1 MNGDNALEESKLT
14 PREVVEYLDRYIIGQ
29 NEAKK
34 AVAIAVRNRYRRM
47 CVKGELKD
55 EIMPKNIIMIG
66 STGVGKTE
74 IARRLAKLVN
84 APFVK
89 VEASKY
95 TEVGYVGRDVESMI
109 RDLVEF
115 AINMVKKEHTKKF
128 DEKAKTNVNRRI
140 LDALLPREAGASQ
153 PRPNPIANIFQAVA
167 KSAGVPGFDTAFQDQ
182 QQAGAQAEGPDGTAS
197 ESYQSAYDKIKK
209 MLDEG
214 RLESKMIEIEIR
226 ESQMPLVEVFSNQG
240 LEEMGF
246 NMGSMF
252 SGMFPE
258 RKKKKTV
265 SVADARVLLYA
276 EEINRLIDMD
286 AITKEAL
293 FRVENNGIVFIDEID
308 KIAGAKET
316 RGPDV
321 SREGVQRD
329 ILPILEG
336 TSVNTKYGPVKTE
349 HILFVAAGAF
359 HVSKPSD
366 LIPELQGRFP
376 IRVELKSL
384 TREDFIRILG
394 EPKNSLIKQYQAL
407 LASEGVDLSFD
418 PSAIEE
424 IAGIA
429 FELNST
435 LENIGARRLYTVC
448 EKVLES
454 LLYEAPA
461 PGIEKVEVD
470 ANYVREHL
478 GDIVRSKDLNKYFL

>member
-1 MNGDNALEESKLT
+1 MELEESKLT
-14 PREVVEYLDRYIIGQ
+14 PQEVVNYLDKYIIGQ

-47 CVKGELKD
+47 NVKGELKD
-55 EIMPKNIIMIG
+55 EIIPKNIIMIG

-95 TEVGYVGRDVESMI
+95 TEVGYVGRDVESMV

-115 AINMVKKEHTKKF
+115 SINMVKKEHTKRF

-140 LDALLPREAGASQ
+140 LDALLPRDPGAQ
-153 PRPNPIANIFQAVA
+153 PQRTNPLANIFQAVA
-167 KSAGVPGFDTAFQDQ
+167 KSAGMPGFDGPVQDQ
-182 QQAGAQAEGPDGTAS
+182 QQGREAGREEGCEGAPS
-197 ESYQSAYDKIKK
+197 ESYQSTYDKIKK

-214 RLESKMIEIEIR
+214 RLETKMIEIEVK

-265 SVADARVLLYA
+265 SVADARSLLYA
-276 EEINRLIDMD
+276 EEINRLIDPD

-293 FRVENNGIVFIDEID
+293 FRVENNGIIFIDEID
-308 KIAGAKET
+308 KIAGARET

-336 TSVNTKYGPVKTE
+336 TSVSTKYGPVKTD

-359 HVSKPSD
+359 HISKPSD

-384 TREDFIRILG
+384 TCEDFIRILS

-407 LASEGVDLSFD
+407 LAAENVELEFD
-418 PSAIEE
+418 GSAIAE
-424 IAGIA
+424 IAKIA

-448 EKVLES
+448 EKILES
-454 LLYEAPA
+454 VLF
-461 PGIEKVEVD
+461 EVPSPD
-470 ANYVREHL
+470 IARVAIDENYVREHL

>member
-1 MNGDNALEESKLT
+1 MDESKLT
-14 PREVVEYLDRYIIGQ
+14 PPEVVEYLDRYIIGQ
-29 NEAKK
+29 GSAKK

-47 CVKGELKD
+47 NVKGELKD

-74 IARRLAKLVN
+74 IARRLSKLVG
-84 APFVK
+84 APFIK

-109 RDLVEF
+109 RDLAEF
-115 AINMVKKEHTKKF
+115 AINMVKKQHMKNF

-140 LDALLPREAGASQ
+140 LEALLPRGTKTETAA
-153 PRPNPIANIFQAVA
+153 NPLSNIFQAVV
-167 KSAGVPGFDTAFQDQ
+167 KSAGMTNFDAADHNPDDSQ
-182 QQAGAQAEGPDGTAS
+182 QRFTGGETED
-197 ESYQSAYDKIKK
+197 SYQSTYEKFKK

-214 RLESKMIEIEIR
+214 KLESRIIEIEVK
-226 ESQMPLVEVFSNQG
+226 ESQAPFVEVFSNQG

-246 NMGSMF
+246 NVGSMF
-252 SGMFPE
+252 GSMFPE
-258 RKKKKTV
+258 RKKKKNV
-265 SVADARVLLYA
+265 SVADARLILYN
-276 EEINRLIDMD
+276 EEISRLIDMD

-293 FRVENNGIVFIDEID
+293 IKTENNGIVFIDEID
-308 KIAGAKET
+308 KIVGARET

-329 ILPILEG
+329 ILPIIEG
-336 TSVNTKYGPVKTE
+336 TSVNTKYGPIKTD
-349 HILFVAAGAF
+349 HILFIAAGAF

-384 TREDFIRILG
+384 SCEDFIKILN
-394 EPKNSLIKQYQAL
+394 EPKNSLIKQYEAL
-407 LASEGVDLSFD
+407 LASENVGINFD
-418 PSAIEE
+418 ESAVAE
-424 IAGIA
+424 IAKIA

-448 EKVLES
+448 EKVLEE
-454 LLYEAPA
+454 LLYLVPT
-461 PGIEKVEVD
+461 PQITDVKID
-470 ANYVREHL
+470 AAYVREHL
-478 GDIVRSKDLNKYFL
+478 GDITKSKDLNKYFL

>member
-1 MNGDNALEESKLT
+1 VEESNLT
-14 PREVVEYLDRYIIGQ
+14 PREVVNYLDKYIIGQ
-29 NEAKK
+29 GEAKK

-47 CVKGELKD
+47 NVTGDLKD

-66 STGVGKTE
+66 QTGVGKTE

-84 APFVK
+84 APFIK

-109 RDLVEF
+109 RDLTEF
-115 AINMVKKEHTKKF
+115 SINMVKKEHSRKF
-128 DEKAKTNVNRRI
+128 DEKAKTSVNRRI
-140 LDALLPREAGASQ
+140 LDALLPRDPGTQQSK
-153 PRPNPIANIFQAVA
+153 NPIVNIFQAVA
-167 KSAGVPGFDTAFQDQ
+167 QSAGMGGFDS
-182 QQAGAQAEGPDGTAS
+182 AGERGGASGDARQSPGDGENAS
-197 ESYQSAYDKIKK
+197 ESYQATYDKFKK

-214 RLESKMIEIEIR
+214 RLESKIIEIEIR

-240 LEEMGF
+240 LEEMGL

-258 RKKKKTV
+258 RKKKKTL
-265 SVADARVLLYA
+265 SVADARSLLYA
-276 EEINRLIDMD
+276 EEINKLMDMD

-336 TSVNTKYGPVKTE
+336 TSVNTKYGYVKTD

-384 TREDFIRILG
+384 TSQDFIRILK
-394 EPKNSLIKQYQAL
+394 EPSNSLIKQYQAL
-407 LASEGVDLSFD
+407 LAAEKVELVFSE
-418 PSAIEE
+418 SAISE
-424 IAGIA
+424 IARTA

-448 EKVLES
+448 EKILES
-454 LLYEAPA
+454 VLFEVPS
-461 PGIEKVEVD
+461 PDISKIEID
-470 ANYVREHL
+470 DLYVREHL
-478 GDIVRSKDLNKYFL
+478 GDIVKSKDLNKYFL

>member
-1 MNGDNALEESKLT
+1 MEESNLT
-14 PREVVEYLDRYIIGQ
+14 PREVVNYLDKYIIGQ

-47 CVKGELKD
+47 NVTGGLKD

-66 STGVGKTE
+66 QTGVGKTE

-84 APFVK
+84 APFIK

-115 AINMVKKEHTKKF
+115 SISMVKKEHTRRF

-140 LDALLPREAGASQ
+140 LDALLPRDPGTQQSK
-153 PRPNPIANIFQAVA
+153 NPIVNIFQAVA
-167 KSAGVPGFDTAFQDQ
+167 QSAGVGGFDSAQERG
-182 QQAGAQAEGPDGTAS
+182 GASSETRQFSGEGENAS
-197 ESYQSAYDKIKK
+197 ESYQASYDKLKK

-214 RLESKMIEIEIR
+214 RLESKIIEIEIR

-258 RKKKKTV
+258 RKKKKTL
-265 SVADARVLLYA
+265 SVAEARSLLYA
-276 EEINRLIDMD
+276 EEINKLMDMD

-336 TSVNTKYGPVKTE
+336 TSVNTKYGYVKTD
-349 HILFVAAGAF
+349 HILFIAAGAF

-384 TREDFIRILG
+384 TNHDFIRILK
-394 EPKNSLIKQYQAL
+394 EPGNSLIKQYQAL
-407 LASEGVDLSFD
+407 LASEKVELIFLE
-418 PSAIEE
+418 SAISE
-424 IAGIA
+424 IAATA
-429 FELNST
+429 FELNSS

-448 EKVLES
+448 EKILENVLFEVPS
-454 LLYEAPA
+454 PDISK
-461 PGIEKVEVD
+461 IEID
-470 ANYVREHL
+470 DNYVRQHL
-478 GDIVRSKDLNKYFL
+478 GDIVKSKDLNKYFL

>member
-1 MNGDNALEESKLT
+1 LEESALT
-14 PREVVEYLDRYIIGQ
+14 PREVVSYLDRYIIGQ
-29 NEAKK
+29 NDAKK
-34 AVAIAVRNRYRRM
+34 AVAIAVRNRFRRM
-47 CVKGELKD
+47 NVKGDMRE

-66 STGVGKTE
+66 PTGVGKTE

-109 RDLVEF
+109 RDLVDF
-115 AINMVKKEHTKKF
+115 SINMVKKEHTRRF

-140 LDALLPREAGASQ
+140 LEALLPRDAGASQ
-153 PRPNPIANIFQAVA
+153 QKFNPIANIFQAVA
-167 KSAGVPGFDTAFQDQ
+167 KSAGVSGFEASFDSGAAESQPGVENEQ
-182 QQAGAQAEGPDGTAS
+182 PS
-197 ESYQSAYDKIKK
+197 ENGQSAYDKLKK

-214 RLESKMIEIEIR
+214 KLESKMIEIEIK
-226 ESQMPLVEVFSNQG
+226 ENQMPLVEVFSNQG
-240 LEEMGF
+240 LEEMGL
-246 NMGSMF
+246 NMGSML
-252 SGMFPE
+252 GGIFPD

-265 SVADARVLLYA
+265 SVADARTLLYA

-293 FRVENNGIVFIDEID
+293 FRVENNGMVFIDEID
-308 KIAGAKET
+308 KIAGVKET

-336 TSVNTKYGPVKTE
+336 TSVNTKYGQVKTD
-349 HILFVAAGAF
+349 HILFIAAGAF

-384 TREDFIRILG
+384 TREDFMRILG

-407 LASEGVDLSFD
+407 LASEKVELHFEE
-418 PSAIEE
+418 SAITE
-424 IAGIA
+424 ISRIA
-429 FELNST
+429 FELNAT

-448 EKVLES
+448 EKILES
-454 LLYEAPA
+454 LLFAVPS
-461 PGIEKVEVD
+461 PDITRVSIDGD
-470 ANYVREHL
+470 YVRDHL
-478 GDIVRSKDLNKYFL
+478 GDIVKSKDLNKYFL

>member
-1 MNGDNALEESKLT
+1 LEESALT
-14 PREVVEYLDRYIIGQ
+14 PREVVGYLDRYIIGQ

-34 AVAIAVRNRYRRM
+34 AVAIAVRNRFRRM
-47 CVKGELKD
+47 NVKGDLRE

-66 STGVGKTE
+66 PTGVGKTE
-74 IARRLAKLVN
+74 IARRLARLVN

-109 RDLVEF
+109 RDLVDF
-115 AINMVKKEHTKKF
+115 SINMVKKEHTRRF

-140 LDALLPREAGASQ
+140 LEALLPRDAGSSPQ
-153 PRPNPIANIFQAVA
+153 KFNPIANIFQAVA
-167 KSAGVPGFDTAFQDQ
+167 KSAGVSGFEASFDSG
-182 QQAGAQAEGPDGTAS
+182 AGESQPCAENEPAS
-197 ESYQSAYDKIKK
+197 ESGQSAYEKLKK

-214 RLESKMIEIEIR
+214 KLESKMIEIEIK
-226 ESQMPLVEVFSNQG
+226 ENQMPLVEVFSNQG
-240 LEEMGF
+240 LEEMGL
-246 NMGSMF
+246 NMGSML
-252 SGMFPE
+252 GGIFPD

-265 SVADARVLLYA
+265 SVADARSLLYA

-316 RGPDV
+316 HGPDV

-336 TSVNTKYGPVKTE
+336 TSVNTKYGQVKTD
-349 HILFVAAGAF
+349 HILFIAAGAF

-384 TREDFIRILG
+384 TREDFMRILG

-407 LASEGVDLSFD
+407 LASENVELCFD
-418 PSAIEE
+418 ESAIAE
-424 IAGIA
+424 ISRIA
-429 FELNST
+429 FELNAA

-448 EKVLES
+448 EKILES
-454 LLYEAPA
+454 LLFAVPS
-461 PGIEKVEVD
+461 PDITRVSIDGD
-470 ANYVREHL
+470 YVREHL
-478 GDIVRSKDLNKYFL
+478 GDIIKSKDLNKYFL

>member
-1 MNGDNALEESKLT
+1 MEESKLT
-14 PREVVEYLDRYIIGQ
+14 PCEVVKYLDKYIIGQ
-29 NEAKK
+29 ADAKK

-47 CVKGELKD
+47 NVTGELKD

-66 STGVGKTE
+66 QTGVGKTE
-74 IARRLAKLVN
+74 IARRLARLVN

-109 RDLVEF
+109 RDLTEF
-115 AINMVKKEHTKKF
+115 SVNMVKKEHTKRF
-128 DEKAKTNVNRRI
+128 EEKAKTNVNRRI
-140 LDALLPREAGASQ
+140 LDALLPRGHSGAPQ
-153 PRPNPIANIFQAVA
+153 KNPIINIFQAVA
-167 KSAGVPGFDTAFQDQ
+167 QSAGMAGFDSCEDVRAHQDAADNGKQ
-182 QQAGAQAEGPDGTAS
+182 RVESDISSEG
-197 ESYQSAYDKIKK
+197 YQSAYEKIKK

-214 RLESKMIEIEIR
+214 KLENKMIEIEVR

-246 NMGSMF
+246 NMGGMLGS
-252 SGMFPE
+252 MFPE
-258 RKKKKTV
+258 RKKRKTV
-265 SVADARVLLYA
+265 TVADARSLLYA

-293 FRVENNGIVFIDEID
+293 FRVENNGMVFIDEID

-336 TSVNTKYGPVKTE
+336 TNVNTKYGQVKTD
-349 HILFVAAGAF
+349 HVLFIAAGAF

-384 TREDFIRILG
+384 NRGDFIRILK

-407 LASEGVDLSFD
+407 LSADGVELTFD
-418 PSAIEE
+418 EQAIEA
-424 IAGIA
+424 ISQIA
-429 FELNST
+429 FELNSS

-448 EKVLES
+448 EKILES
-454 LLYEAPA
+454 LLF
-461 PGIEKVEVD
+461 EVPSAEITKIVITAD
-470 ANYVREHL
+470 YVKEHI
-478 GDIVRSKDLNKYFL
+478 GDINGSKDFNKYFL

>member
-1 MNGDNALEESKLT
+1 MEESNLT
-14 PREVVEYLDRYIIGQ
+14 PREVVNYLDKYIIGQ

-47 CVKGELKD
+47 NVTGGLKD

-66 STGVGKTE
+66 QTGVGKTE

-84 APFVK
+84 APFIK

-115 AINMVKKEHTKKF
+115 SISMVKKEHTRRF

-140 LDALLPREAGASQ
+140 LDALLPRDPGTQQSK
-153 PRPNPIANIFQAVA
+153 NPIVNIFQAVA
-167 KSAGVPGFDTAFQDQ
+167 QSAGVGGFDSAQERG
-182 QQAGAQAEGPDGTAS
+182 GASNETRQFSGEGENAS
-197 ESYQSAYDKIKK
+197 ESYQASYDKLKK

-214 RLESKMIEIEIR
+214 RLESKIIEIEIR

-258 RKKKKTV
+258 RKKKKTL
-265 SVADARVLLYA
+265 SVAEARSLLYA
-276 EEINRLIDMD
+276 EEINKLMDMD

-336 TSVNTKYGPVKTE
+336 TSVNTKYGYVKTD
-349 HILFVAAGAF
+349 HILFIAAGAF

-384 TREDFIRILG
+384 TNQDFIRILK
-394 EPKNSLIKQYQAL
+394 EPGNSLIKQYQAL
-407 LASEGVDLSFD
+407 LASEKVELIFLE
-418 PSAIEE
+418 SAISE
-424 IAGIA
+424 IAATA
-429 FELNST
+429 FELNSS

-448 EKVLES
+448 EKILENVLFEVPS
-454 LLYEAPA
+454 PDISK
-461 PGIEKVEVD
+461 IEID
-470 ANYVREHL
+470 DNYVRQHL
-478 GDIVRSKDLNKYFL
+478 GDIVKSKDLNKYFL

>member
-1 MNGDNALEESKLT
+1 VEEMNLT
-14 PREVVEYLDRYIIGQ
+14 PREVVSYLDKYIIGQ
-29 NEAKK
+29 GEAKK

-47 CVKGELKD
+47 NVTGDLKD

-66 STGVGKTE
+66 QTGVGKTE

-84 APFVK
+84 APFIK

-109 RDLVEF
+109 RDLTEF
-115 AINMVKKEHTKKF
+115 SINMVKKEHSRKF
-128 DEKAKTNVNRRI
+128 DDKAKTSVNRRI
-140 LDALLPREAGASQ
+140 LDALLPRDTGAQ
-153 PRPNPIANIFQAVA
+153 PSKNPIVNIFQAVA
-167 KSAGVPGFDTAFQDQ
+167 QSAGVGGFESASERGGGGSNDARQSS
-182 QQAGAQAEGPDGTAS
+182 GDGENAS
-197 ESYQSAYDKIKK
+197 ESYQATYDKLKK

-258 RKKKKTV
+258 RKKKKTL
-265 SVADARVLLYA
+265 SVADARALLYA
-276 EEINRLIDMD
+276 EEINKLMDMD

-308 KIAGAKET
+308 KIAAARET

-336 TSVNTKYGPVKTE
+336 TSVNTKYGQVKTD

-384 TREDFIRILG
+384 TCKDFIRILK
-394 EPKNSLIKQYQAL
+394 EPRNSLIKQYQAL
-407 LASEGVDLSFD
+407 LAAEKVELAFAE
-418 PSAIEE
+418 SAIDE
-424 IAGIA
+424 IAKIA
-429 FELNST
+429 FELNSS

-448 EKVLES
+448 EKILES
-454 LLYEAPA
+454 VLFEVPS
-461 PGIEKVEVD
+461 PDISRVEIDDV
-470 ANYVREHL
+470 YVREHL
-478 GDIVRSKDLNKYFL
+478 GDIVKSKDLNKYFL